1 MLLTCAVLYGLAVTS
16 LDIKDAFL
24 MVPQV
29 EVMYVEI
36 PQRVRES
43 TGKSETH
50 WLLRRCLPG
59 QRNAALRWHQHFEK
73 ICEAA
78 GLRSFPGSLT
88 VLRHMKT

>member
-1 MLLTCAVLYGLAVTS
+1 MLLTFTVMYGLAVTS

-78 GLRSFPGSLT
+78 GLRSFPGSPT
-88 VLRHMKT
+88 VLRHET

>member
-43 TGKSETH
+43 TGKSET
-50 WLLRRCLPG
+50 
-59 QRNAALRWHQHFEK
+59 
-73 ICEAA
+73 
-78 GLRSFPGSLT
+78 T
-88 VLRHMKT
+88 